1 MTTDHTEAAAAV
13 STRRKRRGIR
23 ARLRSRPPLSARIV
37 LDNHLRGDVAL
48 LSDDLVSGLFPGINL
63 SGKGLRSSH
72 MDREGWLKKLTT
84 AF

>member
-13 STRRKRRGIR
+13 SARRKRRGIR

-63 SGKGLRSSH
+63 LGNVCGVV
-72 MDREGWLKKLTT
+72 T
-84 AF
+84 